1 MASIIYFSLE
11 SSFSSFKLNE
21 IALFNWAHSKIGIG
35 TEFEISERNKEKTII
50 DKLKKILK
58 IDQMKDDRQKFL
70 GNWLNHLK
78 YEAWSPKEY
87 RNVGIQDLLA

>member
-21 IALFNWAHSKIGIG
+21 IALFNWAHSSKIGIG

-50 DKLKKILK
+50 DKFKKKWKLTEWRMLARNTMEICEIIWNMTLGA
-58 IDQMKDDRQKFL
+58 QK
-70 GNWLNHLK
+70 N
-78 YEAWSPKEY
+78 
-87 RNVGIQDLLA
+87 